1 MRFGPTTISSAQLLQ
16 DWPAV
21 VNSPAYA
28 TVTAAIQAT
37 LRRGY
42 NTLVVRLTRWPLV
55 PLPLEPEDPS
65 KMHLAINFNF
75 EQGHEVVHG
84 RNAHTI
90 GSFSTIKC
98 SCKSKSHIV
107 TNFPM
112 RPCAISNVELA
123 GYGVHAVTASAP
135 ALGLTLFGRT
145 TFDDQG
151 TWTVC
156 SPPTSLRECKP
167 APFQKFQQRLKS
179 FSAPT
184 LSVMAKSTCFNTYV
198 LSVMPYTASYF
209 GLSTADLNYLR
220 QQAAKFVLG
229 RHWIEA
235 EIFPYILRYTGVSVL
250 LDPALS
256 ATVAATGLYFREGNR
271 YEDLW
276 IEHSNSIGCN
286 LRQRAIV
293 RDLLQLWVP
302 YIQLSD
308 IATALTDQ
316 KNGVTGRLDR
326 LKKVIIAGMVV
337 AARSQLRRK
346 ITREGWSQGI
356 SFEWVDLVS
365 AAPKKWCN
373 GVARFT
379 LLRWAV
385 NQDDGTWLTLRGT
398 RHNHLCGC
406 CLQQGDTFPGGFYNT
421 AICEHCLLTHGIT
434 PVQHCP
440 FGVQLQAA
448 LRESYCTPPS
458 APESSVESPE
468 SLMAPF
474 RSTFPAN
481 GTVCAACGCGDN
493 TIGHWTR
500 WCIVPLLVAWI
511 LAQPCHPWAT
521 LNDIATRS
529 TRTATICTLVLAAF
543 RRLLRQEGAF
553 VHQVRGEPRSVA
565 WWCVKR

>member
-1 MRFGPTTISSAQLLQ
+1 
-16 DWPAV
+16 
-21 VNSPAYA
+21 
-28 TVTAAIQAT
+28 
-37 LRRGY
+37 
-42 NTLVVRLTRWPLV
+42 
-55 PLPLEPEDPS
+55 
-65 KMHLAINFNF
+65 
-75 EQGHEVVHG
+75 
-84 RNAHTI
+84 
-90 GSFSTIKC
+90 
-98 SCKSKSHIV
+98 
-107 TNFPM
+107 M

-167 APFQKFQQRLKS
+167 APFQKFQQRLQS

-220 QQAAKFVLG
+220 QQAVKFVLG

-235 EIFPYILRYTGVSVL
+235 EIFPYILRYIGVSVL

-276 IEHSNSIGCN
+276 IEHSDSIGCN
-286 LRQRAIV
+286 LRQIAIV

-308 IATALTDQ
+308 IATALADQ

-337 AARSQLRRK
+337 AARTQLRRK

-365 AAPKKWCN
+365 DAPKKWCN

-385 NQDDGTWLTLRGT
+385 NQDDDIWLTLRGT
-398 RHNHLCGC
+398 RHNHLCGS
-406 CLQQGDTFPGGFYNT
+406 CLRPGGTFPGGFYNT
-421 AICEHCLLTHGIT
+421 AICEHCLLTQGIT
-434 PVQHCP
+434 PMQHCP
-440 FGVQLQAA
+440 FGVQLQVA
-448 LRESYCTPPS
+448 LSASYCTPPS
-458 APESSVESPE
+458 APESTAETPE

-474 RSTFPAN
+474 RSIFPAN
-481 GTVCAACGCGDN
+481 DTVCAACGCGDN

-500 WCIVPLLVAWI
+500 WCIVP
-511 LAQPCHPWAT
+511 
-521 LNDIATRS
+521 DSRS
-529 TRTATICTLVLAAF
+529 TLSPL
-543 RRLLRQEGAF
+543 
-553 VHQVRGEPRSVA
+553 GES
-565 WWCVKR
+565 